1 MKRYLPTVLILAEL
15 LIVVCSVGKEA
26 AERDAVEREA
36 VTVETGGLNTVVIV
50 KESRKCMFDQVYHE

>member
-1 MKRYLPTVLILAEL
+1 MLILAEL

-50 KESRKCMFDQVYHE
+50 KESRKCV